1 MNFNVATITDFDKEA
16 KRLAKKYPSLRNDLS
31 KLIKTLGINP
41 FQGSS
46 IGNGFY
52 KIRLTIKSKGKGKS
66 GGGRVITYVKVSNE
80 TVFLVTIYD
89 KADRETITDSELKLL
104 AKLIP

>member
-1 MNFNVATITDFDKEA
+1 MNFKVATITDFDKEA

-31 KLIKTLGINP
+31 NLIKNLEINP

-46 IGNGFY
+46 IGNSFY
-52 KIRLTIKSKGKGKS
+52 KIQLTIKSKGKGKS
-66 GGGRVITYVKVSNE
+66 GGGRVITCIKVSKE

-89 KADRETITDSELKLL
+89 KADRETITDNELKLL